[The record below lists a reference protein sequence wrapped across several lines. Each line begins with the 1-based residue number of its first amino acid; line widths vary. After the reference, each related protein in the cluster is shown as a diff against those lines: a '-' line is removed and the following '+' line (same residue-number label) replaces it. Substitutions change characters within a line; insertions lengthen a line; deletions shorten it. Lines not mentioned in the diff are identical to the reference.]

1 MTSFLQAYGA
11 VHSNLGIMSTF
22 PRASGCKSF
31 STLMGFTKYV
41 ERVQVYVM
49 LSETTCKEV
58 VEKMAHD
65 KVELVE

>member
-41 ERVQVYVM
+41 KRVQVYPM
-49 LSETTCKEV
+49 LSETTCE
-58 VEKMAHD
+58 VEKWHMTR
-65 KVELVE
+65 LSW